1 VRNFGVGTSWG
12 RYVVLPGSYQ
22 GYVVE
27 ALLTFTR
34 LGDAREVVVNC
45 RPARG
50 LLSLHRAPDFT
61 PILLTIPSAAFY
73 RCETTGLPARTWASL
88 SCDEHG
94 LREMQLDVVYPF
106 GGWLRRIKLPN

>member
-1 VRNFGVGTSWG
+1 VRIFGVGTSWG
-12 RYVVLPGSYQ
+12 RYVVLPGAYQ

-34 LGDAREVVVNC
+34 LGDAREVVVDC
-45 RPARG
+45 HPARG

-61 PILLTIPSAAFY
+61 PILVTIPSAAFY
-73 RCETTGLPARTWASL
+73 RCETTGGLPARTWASL

-94 LREMQLDVVYPF
+94 LREMQLGVVYPF
-106 GGWLRRIKLPN
+106 GGWLRCIKLP